1 MTAVYDDDVL
11 ARAVVRIRSGAGN
24 VVGAGFLVDADV
36 VCTCA
41 HVVAAAAGLSE
52 TPDAAPSAPVRLD
65 FPLLRDQDTGA
76 LRTARATVVAW
87 RRINDDDT
95 GDVALLRLDR
105 PVEGSR
111 PVPLVD
117 GTRVWEHRFRTLGFP
132 AQAPHGVWTLGT
144 LRGPQGAGWLQME
157 TAAGE
162 PRISPG
168 FSGSPV
174 WDDEQRG
181 VVGMTVAAERAAG
194 ATTAYLIPS
203 ASLMDER
210 VLRPRCPFRGL
221 AAFTEADAELFH
233 GREEET
239 RRLREAVAGQPLTL
253 VVGPSG
259 SGKSSLVR
267 AGLLPR
273 LTADGMTVSELR
285 ALPGTAPEAALAR
298 ALVPVL
304 EPGLGEVGGLRAA
317 ADLAGL
323 LSEESAGELR
333 ARLLAHAGPGG
344 HVLFVDQLEEYAGA
358 RPEDARTLL
367 RLLAALVANQP
378 PTSGPPPASVLP
390 PGGSRL
396 GFGGAVARGVASTG
410 QVFRVVATARPESL
424 DSLVTSDTADLL
436 SRGAT
441 QFLAPLAAAGLHQA
455 VTGPVETVPGLWFE
469 AGLPERIVAD
479 AADEPGRMPL
489 VEFALTRL
497 WEQRDRS
504 MLTHAAYDR
513 LGGVAGA
520 LVGYA
525 EEALRTRL
533 ADGEEYLARRLFA
546 QTVRP
551 ADGGGFARR
560 PARTADLDPALR
572 DLAHRLGP
580 TKLLVLGRGP
590 DGAETVELAH
600 EALATLWPRLG
611 RWLAE
616 SRDFRDWQEHLRRDL
631 QRWQG
636 QGRETGALLRGGILA
651 TASDWLERRPEDIP
665 EGERAYIRQSER
677 HLRRGARRWRTVATF
692 LTVLTLLATGLA
704 VAVQRRGEDVKAQ
717 LRTSASR
724 LLADLSHRHEA
735 GELSLSLQFAM
746 AAWRT
751 GHTAE
756 AYGALLRQ
764 YPRGQ
769 QLTASHTGLWSGR
782 FLGMRTTP
790 DGRTSVVRTSGPT
803 GKQTFTVVTG
813 LREKRPLH
821 RELRDVPPA
830 VAYQNHS
837 ALSPDGHSYALAG
850 ADGTVWVWD
859 LTSDGSPRVLPSS
872 DGTGRQKIGSI
883 LDFSSDGR
891 RLLRLLRFFDAS
903 GAAGEHDRH
912 AVLSAWELSTGQR
925 LDTPRD
931 LVPGEPRDVAF
942 TADSGQVVFTS
953 QYAPPQTGQTVIR
966 ELLTGRQVHAFE
978 SNADLAVIAGGGEL
992 VAESRRPQPLGD
1004 LAERVFPATAAPGP
1018 GLTLPTPA
1026 QGVTTLG
1033 DRTDASGEYAVFRQ
1047 SPYRGKGYEELTL
1060 IALRTGK
1067 AYRTRTPALNEDMQ
1081 LAVIP
1086 GEDGRVTVLVPAAD
1100 SLVTATAAP
1109 VAQVTRVGQPTD
1121 DSNGS
1126 LSPDGTLLARVDAT
1140 SLEVVTAADGTT
1152 RKAPRD
1158 AARGNPTRPVWTAD
1172 SQWVVVER
1180 GRDSELVA
1188 YRAADPA
1195 QRVELAWEAGDPS
1208 AKRGAEAFEPV
1219 GGSEIA
1225 VLTRDGR
1232 LLLVDA
1238 ATGRQVGPPVRTVP
1252 KSEPE
1257 KANPIPS
1264 YGQLRARPG
1273 HPDEIAVT
1281 GGGTGTG
1288 TVEIWNVRTRT
1299 RLHTLAVGATLK
1311 TRFEAGDPTPLV
1323 FRPDGNRLVTLH
1335 TDGFLRQWEVPG
1347 GDPAGRVMAAGDT
1360 DITELVGFGVDNTLI
1375 AYGRNREMQFWDL
1388 GSGLLLVSH
1397 PVPVDRGFTVRG
1409 EQLLIVGEGWYQDLD
1424 LRPQEMM
1431 KTLCA
1436 AAGRDYT
1443 PAERALLPPGTPA
1456 GPPCEGLPG

>member
-1 MTAVYDDDVL
+1 MTAVHDDDVL
-11 ARAVVRIRSGAGN
+11 ARAVVRIRDGDGD

-36 VCTCA
+36 VSTCA
-41 HVVAAAAGLSE
+41 HVVAAAAGLAE
-52 TPDAAPSAPVRLD
+52 TPDAAPAAPVRLD
-65 FPLLRDQDTGA
+65 FPMLRDQDTGA
-76 LRTARATVVAW
+76 MRTARAAVVAW

-117 GTRVWEHRFRTLGFP
+117 GTRVWEHPFRAIGFP

-221 AAFTEADAELFH
+221 AAFTEADADLFH
-233 GREEET
+233 GRAEET
-239 RRLREAVAGQPLTL
+239 RQLREAVAGHPLTL

-273 LTADGMTVSELR
+273 LMADGLTVSELR
-285 ALPGTAPEAALAR
+285 ALPGAAPAAALAR

-317 ADLAGL
+317 VDLAGL
-323 LSEESAGELR
+323 LSEESAGALR

-358 RPEDARTLL
+358 HPDDARTLL
-367 RLLAALVANQP
+367 RLLVALVSHQP
-378 PTSGPPPASVLP
+378 PPSGLPPVSGSAPPPGSGAS
-390 PGGSRL
+390 
-396 GFGGAVARGVASTG
+396 AVRSSPIG
-410 QVFRVVATARPESL
+410 QVLRVVATARPESL
-424 DSLVTSDTADLL
+424 DALVTSDTADLL
-436 SRGAT
+436 SGGAT
-441 QFLAPLAAAGLHQA
+441 RFLAPLSATGLYQA
-455 VTGPVETVPGLWFE
+455 VTAPVDTVPGLWFE

-504 MLTHAAYDR
+504 MLTHAVYDR

-525 EEALRTRL
+525 EEALSTRL
-533 ADGEEYLARRLFA
+533 AEGEEYLARRLFA

-560 PARTADLDPALR
+560 PAPTADLDPALR

-616 SRDFRDWQEHLRRDL
+616 SRDFRHWQEQLRRDL

-636 QGRETGALLRGGILA
+636 QGRESGALLRGGILA

-665 EGERAYIRQSER
+665 DGERAYIRQSER
-677 HLRRGARRWRTVATF
+677 HLRRGARRWRTVAAC
-692 LTVLTLLATGLA
+692 LTVLTLLAVGLA
-704 VAVQRRGEDVKAQ
+704 VAVQRRGAAVEAQ

-724 LLADLSHRHEA
+724 ALADLSHRHEA

-751 GHTAE
+751 GDTAE

-769 QLTASHTGLWSGR
+769 RLTASHTGLWSGR
-782 FLGMRTTP
+782 FLDMRTTP

-803 GKQTFTVVTG
+803 GEPTFTVVTG
-813 LREKRPLH
+813 LRENQPRH
-821 RELRDVPPA
+821 RELRNVPAA
-830 VAYQNHS
+830 VAEGKHS
-837 ALSPDGHSYALAG
+837 ALSPDGRSYALAG
-850 ADGTVWVWD
+850 SDGSVWVWD
-859 LTSDGSPRVLPSS
+859 LTADGPPRALPSQ
-872 DGTGRQKIGSI
+872 DAQGRKVNGAT
-883 LDFSSDGR
+883 LDFSGDGR
-891 RLLRLLRFFDAS
+891 RLLRMLHFYDATASRGEFDRY
-903 GAAGEHDRH
+903 AA
-912 AVLSAWELSTGQR
+912 LSAWELSTGQR

-931 LVPGEPRDVAF
+931 LVPGDPRDVAF
-942 TADSGQVVFTS
+942 TADSGQVVFTA
-953 QYAPPQTGQTVIR
+953 QYDPPKTGQTVIR
-966 ELLTGRQVHAFE
+966 DLLTGRQVHAFE
-978 SNADLAVIAGGGEL
+978 QGQDLTVIAGGGEL
-992 VAESRRPQPLGD
+992 IAEERRPDPSREFV
-1004 LAERVFPATAAPGP
+1004 ARVFPATAAPGP
-1018 GLTLPTPA
+1018 GTTLPTPS
-1026 QGVTTLG
+1026 QGVTTLT
-1033 DRTDASGEYAVFRQ
+1033 DRMDTTREYAVFRQ
-1047 SPYRGKGYEELTL
+1047 APTRGKGYVELTL
-1060 IALRTGK
+1060 MALRTGK
-1067 AYRTRTPALNEDMQ
+1067 AYRTRAPVLGDDTPLT
-1081 LAVIP
+1081 VIP
-1086 GEDGRVTVLVPAAD
+1086 ADDGRVTVLVPAAD
-1100 SLVTATAAP
+1100 SLLMAGAAP
-1109 VAQVTRVGQPTD
+1109 VEGVDRVGQPTD
-1121 DSNGS
+1121 RDNGA
-1126 LSPDGTLLARVDAT
+1126 LSPDGTLVARIDEK
-1140 SLEVVTAADGTT
+1140 SLEVITVAGGTA
-1152 RKAPRD
+1152 RKVPRD
-1158 AARGNPTRPVWTAD
+1158 ATVGNPSPPIWTAD
-1172 SQWVVVER
+1172 SQWVVLER
-1180 GRDSELVA
+1180 GRDAAPVA
-1188 YRAADPA
+1188 YRAADPTH
-1195 QRVELAWEAGDPS
+1195 RVDLVWEAGADEPGR
-1208 AKRGAEAFEPV
+1208 RGVEAIEPV
-1219 GGSEIA
+1219 GGSGLA

-1232 LLLVDA
+1232 LILGDA

-1252 KSEPE
+1252 KDEAE
-1257 KANPIPS
+1257 KTNPFAA

-1281 GGGTGTG
+1281 GGGTAVG
-1288 TVEIWNVRTRT
+1288 TVEIWNIRTRT
-1299 RLHTLAVGATLK
+1299 RLHAFAVGATLK
-1311 TRFEAGDPTPLV
+1311 TRFEASDPTPLR
-1323 FRPDGNRLVTLH
+1323 FSPDGNRLVTAH
-1335 TDGFLRQWEVPG
+1335 TDGFLRQWEVSG
-1347 GDPAGRVMAAGDT
+1347 GAPAGRAIAAGGADVV
-1360 DITELVGFGVDNTLI
+1360 ELVGFGAKDTLI
-1375 AYGRNREMQFWDL
+1375 TFGRDYEMQFWDL
-1388 GSGLLLVSH
+1388 GSGLLLASH
-1397 PVPVDRGFTVRG
+1397 PVPSDLGFTLRG
-1409 EQLLIVGEGWYQDLD
+1409 ERLLIAGDGWYQDLD
-1424 LRPQEMM
+1424 LRPREMM
-1431 KTLCA
+1431 RTLCT

-1443 PAERALLPPGTPA
+1443 PAERALLPSGTPRT
-1456 GPPCEGLPG
+1456 PPCEGLPD